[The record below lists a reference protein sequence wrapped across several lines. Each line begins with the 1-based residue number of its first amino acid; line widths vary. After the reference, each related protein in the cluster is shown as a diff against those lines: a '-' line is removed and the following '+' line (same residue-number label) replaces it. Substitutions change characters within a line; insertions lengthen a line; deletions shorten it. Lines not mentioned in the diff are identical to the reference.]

1 MKRARLL
8 EIDRLR
14 DEAKSGLGILTAD
27 EVWDIVDELLPE
39 AELASIIEAENGEL
53 TDAWRQELM
62 ARKAR
67 LPGRRKGWKERS

>member
-27 EVWDIVDELLPE
+27 EVWDVVDELLPE
-39 AELASIIEAENGEL
+39 AELASIIEAENEPL
-53 TDAWRQELM
+53 VEAWRQELA
-62 ARKAR
+62 ARK
-67 LPGRRKGWKERS
+67 KRSKAQR